1 MQTDTKT
8 VQTKITYATMTADR
22 MEDLHRE
29 LDTAIERVKS
39 TFGRS
44 CPLMI
49 GGREVRASSEFD
61 DRSPIDTRIL
71 LGRFQSAGREQVR
84 DAIAAA
90 KAAFPAWSA
99 RPWRDRVAL
108 LKKVADTIRDHRF
121 ELSALMGYEAG
132 KNRLECVGDVEESAD
147 LIEYYCN
154 EGEKHDGFTT
164 KLGTLGPGEENY
176 SVLRPY
182 GVWAVISPF
191 NFPLALAAG
200 PSGGA
205 LVAGNTV
212 VFKPASVTPL
222 LGYKLYEMMMEAG
235 VPAGVFNFVT
245 GGGSTAGQELIDN
258 PDVDGIVFT
267 GSKDVGMH
275 LIRDNASRA
284 VPRPLIIEMG
294 GKNPALVMASADLDK
309 ASNGVMRSAFGAQ
322 GQKCSACS
330 RVYVARSVRDEF
342 VRLLVEKTKKIKI
355 GNPLDRDV
363 YLGPVINEDAVKTYE
378 RAVAQ
383 AKADGGKILT
393 GGRRITDGELAH
405 GYFVEPTIIDG
416 LPTSHPLFSEELF
429 VPIMVVGDVMTL
441 DEAIE
446 LANRTEYGLTAGIFS
461 EDDREI
467 QQFFDRI
474 QAGVTY
480 ANRRAGATTGAWPG
494 INSFGGWKASGSTGR
509 GAGVPWHELL
519 APLPADAVPRRQP
532 VAAPEV
538 LARPEAA
545 AIADWQQL
553 VVELSAGSAGLR
565 ILLVVLDGSGR
576 PISASDAVL
585 RTETVSDMGNDAAGG
600 GWG

>member
-1 MQTDTKT
+1 MATQ
-8 VQTKITYATMTADR
+8 QKITYATMTADR

-29 LDTAIERVKS
+29 LDAAIEKAKG

-44 CPLMI
+44 YPMMI

-71 LGRFQSAGREQVR
+71 LGKFQSGSREQVR
-84 DAIAAA
+84 EAIAAA

-99 RPWRDRVAL
+99 RPWRERVAL
-108 LKKVADTIRDHRF
+108 LKKVADTIRDHRW

-154 EGEKHDGFTT
+154 EVEKHDGFAT
-164 KLGTLGPGEENY
+164 KLGVLGPGEENS

-191 NFPLALAAG
+191 NFPMALAAG

-222 LGYKLYEMMMEAG
+222 LGFKLYEIMMEAG
-235 VPAGVFNFVT
+235 IPAGVFNFVT

-258 PDVDGIVFT
+258 KDIDGIVFT
-267 GSKDVGMH
+267 GSKEVGMH
-275 LIRDNASRA
+275 LIRDNATRP

-294 GKNPALVMASADLDK
+294 GKNPALVMRTADLDK
-309 ASNGVMRSAFGAQ
+309 ATDGVMRSAFGAQ

-330 RVYVARSVRDEF
+330 RVYIAKPIRDEF

-355 GNPLDRDV
+355 GNPLNRDV
-363 YLGPVINEDAVKTYE
+363 YLGPVINEDAVKTFE

-383 AKADGGKILT
+383 AKADGGKLLI
-393 GGRRITDGELAH
+393 GGRRLTEGEFAH

-416 LPTSHPLFSEELF
+416 LPASHPLFSEELF
-429 VPIMVVGDVMTL
+429 VPITLLADVMTL
-441 DEAIE
+441 DEAID
-446 LANRTEYGLTAGIFS
+446 LANGTEYGLTAGIFS
-461 EDDREI
+461 EDEREI
-467 QQFFDRI
+467 EHFFNLV

-509 GAGVPWHELL
+509 GTGGPYYV
-519 APLPADAVPRRQP
+519 
-532 VAAPEV
+532 
-538 LARPEAA
+538 
-545 AIADWQQL
+545 QQFMREQSR
-553 VVELSAGSAGLR
+553 VR
-565 ILLVVLDGSGR
+565 IR
-576 PISASDAVL
+576 
-585 RTETVSDMGNDAAGG
+585 
-600 GWG
+600 